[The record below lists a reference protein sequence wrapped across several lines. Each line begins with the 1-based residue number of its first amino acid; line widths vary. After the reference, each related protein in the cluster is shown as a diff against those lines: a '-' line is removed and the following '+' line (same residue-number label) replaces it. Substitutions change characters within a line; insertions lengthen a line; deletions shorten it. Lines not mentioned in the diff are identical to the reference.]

1 MSAQQAGAASAA
13 LVDFQRQ
20 VRPILSDNCFHCHG
34 PDEATRMVGLRL
46 DTQEGAFEKRESGS
60 VIVAGNP
67 NGSLLYQRI
76 TATDAAQRMPPE
88 SSHKVL
94 TDDQKKILKNL
105 DRARCNMEAALVFCS
120 CNPAVGAG
128 GQRPDMGEESN

>member
-1 MSAQQAGAASAA
+1 LLSNLTFGALLDGLLFYAKYSVRWVSMKSKNYLVASFGVLAFTTLCLNHAMPAQQAGAASAA

-46 DTQEGAFEKRESGS
+46 DTQAGAFEKREGGS

-76 TATDAAQRMPPE
+76 MAIDA
-88 SSHKVL
+88 V
-94 TDDQKKILKNL
+94 
-105 DRARCNMEAALVFCS
+105 
-120 CNPAVGAG
+120 
-128 GQRPDMGEESN
+128 